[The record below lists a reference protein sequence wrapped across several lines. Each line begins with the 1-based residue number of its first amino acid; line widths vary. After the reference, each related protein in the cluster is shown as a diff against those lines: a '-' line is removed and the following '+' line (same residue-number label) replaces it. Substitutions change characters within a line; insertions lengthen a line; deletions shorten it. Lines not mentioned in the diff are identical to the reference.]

1 MLMFIDRAKII
12 VVSGAGGDGMVS
24 FRREKYVPRGGP
36 SGGDGGRGGSVIIRA
51 DGSLNTL
58 INFRRHR
65 KFAAKAGANGGA
77 KEMFGKNGK
86 TCMWMF
92 RWEPWFMMTALVNY
106 WQI

>member
-1 MLMFIDRAKII
+1 MFIDRAKII

-36 SGGDGGRGGSVIIRA
+36 SGGDGGKGGSVFIKA
-51 DGSLNTL
+51 NSDLNTL

-77 KEMFGKNGK
+77 KEMFGKMQR
-86 TCMWMF
+86 TSSSRCRSE
-92 RWEPWFMMTALVNY
+92 RWSMTIRPANF